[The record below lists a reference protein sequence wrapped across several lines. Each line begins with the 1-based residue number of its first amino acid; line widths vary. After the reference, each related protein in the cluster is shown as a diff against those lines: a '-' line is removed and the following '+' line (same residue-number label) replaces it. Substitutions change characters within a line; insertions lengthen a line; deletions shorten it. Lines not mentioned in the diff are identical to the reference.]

1 MGATFMSPSEARL
14 LPPDVVFRPLRGPAP
29 ESRLVV
35 GWRKGAEKDD
45 PALKALLDISL
56 RRAPA

>member
-1 MGATFMSPSEARL
+1 MCPSEARL
-14 LPPDVVFRPLRGPAP
+14 LPPDVVFRPLVGPAP

-45 PALKALLDISL
+45 PAL
-56 RRAPA
+56 RAFLAVAQAA